1 MYLDFLVKIPFV
13 QGKITRRKK
22 KDVVYIEYEYDRIY
36 DPVRQYTFPKRV
48 TIGKLSETD
57 SELMQPNQN
66 FLKYFP
72 DAELPETKNR
82 TSRSSCLRVGAYF
95 VLRKIIEE
103 YNLVELLG
111 GYFEQRDLGL
121 FLDLAV
127 YSIIAENN
135 AAQYYPDYTYNHP
148 LFTNGMKQYSDS
160 TVSDFLNSVTDD
172 QSIGFLNSWNETRN
186 HREKI
191 YISYDST
198 NKNCQAGDIEMVEFG
213 HPKVDVGQPVFNYAV
228 AYDTHNQEPLF
239 YEKYPGSL
247 NDISQLQF
255 MLDKAFGYGYKKIG
269 FILDRGYFS
278 CENIQYMDKCG
289 YSFVIMVKGMASL
302 VNELVLE
309 HKGTFESKRV
319 NNIYEYGVYGKT
331 VKHRLYAGDKKERY
345 FHLYH
350 SISKESAE
358 RAGIENRLDQMTL
371 YLKKYQ
377 NKVKEFGPG
386 FEKYFTLHYD
396 EKTQAFVLPE
406 ERCSVVERELDL
418 AGYFCIITS
427 EKMSA
432 KEAIE
437 LYKSRDT
444 SEKLFRGDKSYL
456 GNKSIRV
463 YSEESERAKIFV
475 EFVAMILRCKM
486 YIKLKEEMKKLEKK
500 PNYMTVLAALKELEK
515 IEMVRQLD
523 NVYRLDHAV
532 TANQKTILNAFGVDA
547 NYIKYYASELSKEL
561 KKVE

>member
-57 SELMQPNQN
+57 PELMQPNQN

-135 AAQYYPDYTYNHP
+135 AAQYYPDYTYDHP

-331 VKHRLYAGDKKERY
+331 VKHRLYAGDKNERY

-358 RAGIENRLDQMTL
+358 RAGIENRINQMTL

-386 FEKYFTLHYD
+386 FEKYFNLHYD

-463 YSEESERAKIFV
+463 YSEESARAKIFV

-486 YIKLKEEMKKLEKK
+486 YTKLKEEMKKLEKK
-500 PNYMTVLAALKELEK
+500 PNYMTVPAALKELEK

-532 TANQKTILNAFGVDA
+532 TANQKTILNAFGLDA
-547 NYIKYYASELSKEL
+547 NHIKYYASELSKEL
-561 KKVE
+561 KKAE